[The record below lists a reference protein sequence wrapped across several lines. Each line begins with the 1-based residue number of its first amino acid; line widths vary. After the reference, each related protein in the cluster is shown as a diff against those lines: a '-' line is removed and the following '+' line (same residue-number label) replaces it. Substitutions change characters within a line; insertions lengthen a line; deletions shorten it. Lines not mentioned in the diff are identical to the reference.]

1 MPLYLPQF
9 SSVQSLSRV
18 RLFVTPWIAARQATL
33 SITNS
38 WSSLRLT
45 SIKSVMPSSQFPL
58 LLKLSQDHILLF
70 HWSKQH
76 QPFHLPFSIII
87 STIQILSYLFL
98 VGEKKNTILH
108 PLRVELSC
116 LEVQHGRIMAE
127 NGILRRQYGNCRIAV
142 RSRYK
147 AERKVGW
154 LLYSFWSKGGL
165 NQSSAWSNKKKGNLL
180 NPLKEFIRPDH
191 KIGSKM

>member
-1 MPLYLPQF
+1 MNRSTPGLPVHHQLPEF
-9 SSVQSLSRV
+9 TQTHVQWVSDANQ
-18 RLFVTPWIAARQATL
+18 P
-33 SITNS
+33 
-38 WSSLRLT
+38 
-45 SIKSVMPSSQFPL
+45 MFPL
-58 LLKLSQDHILLF
+58 FLKLSQNHVLLF

-76 QPFHLPFSIII
+76 QPFHLPFSIIL

-98 VGEKKNTILH
+98 VGKKNKKQKTILH

-116 LEVQHGRIMAE
+116 LEVHHGRIMAE
-127 NGILRRQYGNCRIAV
+127 NRILRRQYGNCRIAV

-154 LLYSFWSKGGL
+154 LLYSFWSKGDL
-165 NQSSAWSNKKKGNLL
+165 KQSSAWSNKKKGNLL

-191 KIGSKM
+191 KIGSKV